1 MYVLI
6 FVPHASRSFFKINT
20 KLRKEEGLAV
30 NSSPN
35 IFHFY
40 TWKENEVRN
49 GKCHVNVTCS
59 HKKRLSI
66 KCIL

>member
-1 MYVLI
+1 MSSYLYPTLRALSLI
-6 FVPHASRSFFKINT
+6 VNM
-20 KLRKEEGLAV
+20 KLRKEGGLAV

-35 IFHFY
+35 IFYFY

-49 GKCHVNVTCS
+49 GKCHVNVNYS